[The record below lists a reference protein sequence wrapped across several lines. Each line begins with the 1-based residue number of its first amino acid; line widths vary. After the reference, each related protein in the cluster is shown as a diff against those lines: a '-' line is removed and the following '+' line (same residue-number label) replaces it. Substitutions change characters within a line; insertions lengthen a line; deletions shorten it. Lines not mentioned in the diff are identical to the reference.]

1 MKFRIVTPCFNAERF
16 IQETLDSVL
25 GQKGDF
31 SIDYVVMD
39 GGSTD
44 NTIEIL
50 TRTKDRIEREPDP
63 RIRFRFFS
71 EKDEGMYHAVYKGFK
86 LTTGD
91 VCAYINADDL
101 YMPNAFSAVADVFLK
116 YPQVK
121 WLTGT
126 PTRLNEKGQN
136 CVSPI
141 PFKYSRSL
149 LTKGFYGTTVE
160 FLQQESTFWRSDL
173 MACIDMEAFSKC
185 KYAGDFFLW
194 RHFAE
199 HENLYIMASVL
210 AGFRIHGNNFSN
222 CARKEYMSE
231 FNSIRKQ
238 PTIIDRQV
246 FLLFLLCYYLPN
258 RFKKL
263 FNRRLI
269 ILEYGKWVIK

>member
-1 MKFRIVTPCFNAERF
+1 MKFRITTPCFNAERF

-44 NTIEIL
+44 NTVEIL
-50 TRTKDRIEREPDP
+50 SRTKHQIENEPDP

-91 VCAYINADDL
+91 ICAYINADDL
-101 YMPNAFSAVADVFLK
+101 YMPNAFSAVSDVFSK
-116 YPQVK
+116 YQQVK
-121 WLTGT
+121 WLTGV
-126 PTRLNEKGQN
+126 PTGLNEKGQN
-136 CVSPI
+136 SVSAI

-149 LTKGFYGTTVE
+149 LIKGFYGTLVDSV
-160 FLQQESTFWRSDL
+160 QQESTFWRSDL
-173 MACIDMEAFSKC
+173 MESINMQAFRKC

-199 HENLYIMASVL
+199 HEELYILRSIL
-210 AGFRIHGNNFSN
+210 AGFRGHGNNFSIS
-222 CARKEYMSE
+222 ARKEYMLE

-246 FLLFLLCYYLPN
+246 FLMFLLCYYLPN
-258 RFKKL
+258 RLKTL

-269 ILEYGKWVIK
+269 ILEYGKWVIR